1 VHTAKVI
8 AVLVLCGSAAA
19 AAANAQ
25 SITLD
30 GAAQQIPT
38 ASLASNAA
46 ILMLYDLEC
55 LSQPA
60 RDAGGLKSQINTYAA
75 VGERQVGRDSFRKL
89 FFDELALRRHT
100 LRAVGP
106 VAWCERV
113 AVQLP
118 ALGVATPTKSA
129 VD

>member
-1 VHTAKVI
+1 VLRTTCVI
-8 AVLVLCGSAAA
+8 VAVSASGMLAAA
-19 AAANAQ
+19 HAQPVTIDAAAEQ
-25 SITLD
+25 V
-30 GAAQQIPT
+30 PT
-38 ASLASNAA
+38 ASLVNNAA

-55 LSQPA
+55 LTQA
-60 RDAGGLKSQINTYAA
+60 VRDVGGLKSQINTYAA

-89 FFDELALRRHT
+89 FFDELAARRQA

-113 AVQLP
+113 GVQLQ
-118 ALGVATPTKSA
+118 ALGVATPSKSA